1 MITMDVPVWFWLVVG
16 TCLIIIYFLIQF
28 IKKTNEAEK
37 TSPSHHKEI
46 QFNAG
51 YLSPYMTTD
60 EAQTETALANSY
72 VLIVDQNI
80 TKVHDIIPVLELV
93 LQRKR
98 TLLVIVKDIEE
109 EEEVLATLVVNK
121 LQGSLQSVAVKT
133 STTDVHQNVLLSE
146 IATLTSGQVITN
158 KMNLRKV
165 DISQLGSAKRV
176 IVTSHTTK
184 ILTG

>member
-1 MITMDVPVWFWLVVG
+1 M
-16 TCLIIIYFLIQF
+16 
-28 IKKTNEAEK
+28 
-37 TSPSHHKEI
+37 
-46 QFNAG
+46 
-51 YLSPYMTTD
+51 
-60 EAQTETALANSY
+60 
-72 VLIVDQNI
+72 
-80 TKVHDIIPVLELV
+80 HDIIPVLELV

-109 EEEVLATLVVNK
+109 EVLATLVVNK
-121 LQGSLQSVAVKT
+121 LQGSLQFVAVKT

>member
-37 TSPSHHKEI
+37 TSPSHQKEI

-60 EAQTETALANSY
+60 EAQTETVLANPY

-109 EEEVLATLVVNK
+109 EVLATLVVNK
-121 LQGSLQSVAVKT
+121 LQGSLQFVAVKT

>member
-1 MITMDVPVWFWLVVG
+1 M
-16 TCLIIIYFLIQF
+16 
-28 IKKTNEAEK
+28 
-37 TSPSHHKEI
+37 
-46 QFNAG
+46 
-51 YLSPYMTTD
+51 
-60 EAQTETALANSY
+60 
-72 VLIVDQNI
+72 
-80 TKVHDIIPVLELV
+80 HDIIPVLELV

-98 TLLVIVKDIEE
+98 TLLVIVKDIE

>member
-1 MITMDVPVWFWLVVG
+1 M
-16 TCLIIIYFLIQF
+16 
-28 IKKTNEAEK
+28 
-37 TSPSHHKEI
+37 
-46 QFNAG
+46 
-51 YLSPYMTTD
+51 
-60 EAQTETALANSY
+60 
-72 VLIVDQNI
+72 
-80 TKVHDIIPVLELV
+80 HDIIPVLELV

-109 EEEVLATLVVNK
+109 EEVLATLVVNK
-121 LQGSLQSVAVKT
+121 LQGSLQFVAVKT

>member
-1 MITMDVPVWFWLVVG
+1 M
-16 TCLIIIYFLIQF
+16 
-28 IKKTNEAEK
+28 
-37 TSPSHHKEI
+37 
-46 QFNAG
+46 
-51 YLSPYMTTD
+51 
-60 EAQTETALANSY
+60 
-72 VLIVDQNI
+72 
-80 TKVHDIIPVLELV
+80 HDIIPVLELV

-121 LQGSLQSVAVKT
+121 LQGPLQSVAVKT
-133 STTDVHQNVLLSE
+133 STTDVHRNVLLSE